1 MDLSEEQIGWLVE
14 HFVHPGRAWVKLQPL
29 ERSLLD
35 LGLVKSETFPFED
48 GYTVFVLSLTKKGWV
63 AAIQYRPKD
72 VEKYYE
78 MFGAKFI
85 AWAQME
91 DVSLAQLP
99 ELLSSDDELTQ
110 DIASIRLVK
119 LLKDRED
126 G

>member
-14 HFVHPGRAWVKLQPL
+14 HFVHPGRAWVKLPPL

-35 LGLVKSETFPFED
+35 LGLVKSEIFPSED
-48 GYTVFVLSLTKKGWV
+48 SFDVFVISLTKTGWV

-91 DVSLAQLP
+91 NVSLAQLP
-99 ELLSSDDELTQ
+99 ELLSSDDELIQ